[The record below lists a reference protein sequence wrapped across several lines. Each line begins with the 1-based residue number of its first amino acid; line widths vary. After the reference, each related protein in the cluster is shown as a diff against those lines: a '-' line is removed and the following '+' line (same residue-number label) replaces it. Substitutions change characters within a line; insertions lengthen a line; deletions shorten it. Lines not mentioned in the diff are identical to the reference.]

1 MSNDTL
7 LQHRVLDELRW
18 DPSIHESEIDV
29 TVKDGVAAL
38 CGRVDSYAQKI
49 AAARAAERVSGI
61 RVNVD
66 ALKVEVPRS
75 AERPDT
81 NIEHAALQALAW
93 DVEVPDEKIRVTVK
107 DGWLTLEGEV
117 NWQFQRVAAE
127 RVVRSLVG
135 VTGVTNEIRIA
146 PEVTAPDIS
155 QRIADALRR
164 AADLDAKRIEV
175 EARDGRVTLR
185 GTVRTRAERRDA
197 ERAAWSAPGVIDVI
211 DHITIGS

>member
-38 CGRVDSYAQKI
+38 SGRVDSYAQKI

-81 NIEHAALQALAW
+81 NIEHAAIQALAW

-135 VTGVTNEIRIA
+135 VTGVTNDIRIA